1 MEKIVTPRPAS
12 FGARWKLSSGL
23 AALVLLSGCGG
34 SGGGAASTPA
44 PTPPPAPSPTPSPT
58 PTPAPTPTPTPN
70 PTFTDT
76 AETRRTNGVNFHEA
90 LVAWNL
96 GATGAG
102 ETIAIIDTGI
112 DIDSPEFSGR
122 ISAASANL
130 ADASGTADAE
140 DDHGTNVALIAA
152 GGKDDTGVVGIA
164 FNASILALRGDTPG
178 SCATGIDSDDP
189 LDGCTF
195 SDTAIADGV
204 DRAVREGATVI
215 NLSLGGSVPNANLR
229 RAVSE
234 AAAAGIVIVVAAGND
249 GDSTEAGIDPDQ
261 PDPFGAGLLG
271 AGGANVIIAGS
282 VNDTS
287 VLSDFSNR
295 AGDLGASYLAARGER
310 LCCAYE
316 DGVLQT
322 ETDENGDT
330 FIFLFS
336 GTSFAAPQ
344 ISGAVALLA
353 QAFPNLT
360 GAEIVEILLDSARDV
375 GDVGTDA
382 VYGRGILDIPA
393 AFAPAGTTSIAGSSV
408 ALPLADNA
416 GMTSGAMG
424 DAVQSASVETVL
436 LDKYG
441 RAYGYDVGKTL
452 RGSAPRERLNGALA
466 SRGRS
471 HSTSSPTASLAYTI
485 TEGTRGGG
493 ADWEPQLR
501 LSQDDAEAARVLAA
515 RAAFKIAPNMQV
527 GFAFRQGSDGL
538 VAQLQGQ
545 DRPAFLIASSASGDE
560 GFLRGTDV
568 SFALRRTIGAWGLTL
583 SAESGESYSGN
594 VLSRADLTGEEPAKA
609 KVSSFGATIDRDW
622 GALDASFGASL
633 LSEDTTVLGAR
644 FHEALGAG
652 GADTLFLDASIGW
665 DVAPGLRLGG
675 ALRQGHSQAR
685 GGGTIADGSQFISR
699 AWSVDL
705 EKRGVLSRFDS
716 IGLRIS
722 QPLRVESGGLN
733 LDLPVSYDYAT
744 ESAQFGIS
752 RLSLTPQGREMM
764 GEIAWRGPWLGGQ
777 AAASIYYRKDP
788 GHYASLPDDR
798 GVALRWSSDF

>member
-1 MEKIVTPRPAS
+1 MRNTVIHCSAS
-12 FGARWKLSSGL
+12 L
-23 AALVLLSGCGG
+23 AALALLWGCGG
-34 SGGGAASTPA
+34 SGGSGGGGVIS
-44 PTPPPAPSPTPSPT
+44 TPSPT
-58 PTPAPTPTPTPN
+58 PPVSPSPSPTPAPRQTYSE
-70 PTFTDT
+70 T

-112 DIDSPEFSGR
+112 DLDSPEFTGR
-122 ISAASANL
+122 ISSASVNL
-130 ADASGTADAE
+130 AQASGTADAE

-152 GGKDDTGVVGIA
+152 GGLNGTGIVGIA
-164 FNASILALRGDTPG
+164 FNATILALRGDAPG
-178 SCATGIDSDDP
+178 SCATGVGSDDP
-189 LDGCTF
+189 LDGCAF
-195 SDTAIADGV
+195 SDTAIAAGV

-215 NLSLGGSVPNANLR
+215 NLSLGGSVPNADLR
-229 RAVSE
+229 RAIAD
-234 AAAAGIVIVVAAGND
+234 AAAAGIVIIVAAGND
-249 GDSTEAGIDPDQ
+249 GDSTEAGIDPNQ
-261 PDPFGAGLLG
+261 PDPFGAGLLA

-282 VNDTS
+282 VNSDS

-295 AGDLGASYLAARGER
+295 AGSLGTSYLAARGER

-316 DGVLQT
+316 DGVLKT
-322 ETDENGDT
+322 ETDANGDS
-330 FIFLFS
+330 FVFLFS

-360 GAEIVEILLDSARDV
+360 GAQIVEILLDSARDV
-375 GDVGTDA
+375 GATGTDA

-408 ALPLADNA
+408 ALLLADNA

-424 DAVQSASVETVL
+424 DATQTASVKTIL

-452 RGSAPRERLNGALA
+452 RGSAPRERLNRALA

-471 HSTSSPTASLAYTI
+471 HSTISPTATLAYTI

-515 RAAFKIAPNMQV
+515 RAAFKIAPNMQI

-568 SFALRRTIGAWGLTL
+568 SLALRRTIGAWGLTL
-583 SAESGESYSGN
+583 SAETGESYSGN
-594 VLSRADLTGEEPAKA
+594 VLSRIDLTGEEPAKA
-609 KVSSFGATIDRDW
+609 KVRSFGATIDRDW
-622 GALDASFGASL
+622 GVFDASFGASL

-644 FHEALGAG
+644 FHEAFGAG
-652 GADTLFLDASIGW
+652 GANSVFLDASAGWNIGR
-665 DVAPGLRLGG
+665 GLRLGA

-685 GGGTIADGSQFISR
+685 GGGVIAGGSQFISR

-705 EKRGVLSRFDS
+705 EKRGMFSRFDS
-716 IGLRIS
+716 IGLRVS

-752 RLSLTPQGREMM
+752 RLSLTPQGSEIM

-777 AAASIYYRKDP
+777 AAASFYYRKDP
-788 GHYASLPDDR
+788 GHYASVPDDR
-798 GVALRWSSDF
+798 GVALRWSSEF

>member
-1 MEKIVTPRPAS
+1 MRTNFRFCPAS
-12 FGARWKLSSGL
+12 FGAYLKIGTGL
-23 AALVLLSGCGG
+23 AALALLSGCGG
-34 SGGGAASTPA
+34 GGSSGGGGVISTPA
-44 PTPPPAPSPTPSPT
+44 PTPPPAP
-58 PTPAPTPTPTPN
+58 TPAPTPTPPPTPGR
-70 PTFTDT
+70 TFSET
-76 AETRRTNGVNFHEA
+76 AETRRSNGVNFHGA
-90 LVAWNL
+90 IVAWNQ

-112 DIDSPEFSGR
+112 DLDSPEFTGR
-122 ISAASANL
+122 ISSASTNL
-130 ADASGTADAE
+130 ADASGTAEAE

-152 GGKDDTGVVGIA
+152 GGLDNTGVVGIA
-164 FNASILALRGDTPG
+164 FEASILALRGDTPG
-178 SCATGIDSDDP
+178 SCAGGVDSDDP
-189 LDGCTF
+189 LDGCSF
-195 SDTAIADGV
+195 SDTAIANGV

-215 NLSLGGSVPNANLR
+215 NLSLGGSVPSARLR
-229 RAVSE
+229 RAVAE
-234 AAAAGIVIVVAAGND
+234 AAAAGVVIIVAAGND
-249 GDSTEAGIDPDQ
+249 GDSTEAGIDPSQ

-282 VNDTS
+282 VDSDS

-295 AGDLGASYLAARGER
+295 AGNLGASYLAARGER
-310 LCCAYE
+310 LCCTYE
-316 DGVLQT
+316 DGVLKT
-322 ETDENGDT
+322 ETNTDGDT
-330 FIFLFS
+330 FVFLFS

-375 GDVGTDA
+375 GDTGTD
-382 VYGRGILDIPA
+382 VIYGRGILDIAA
-393 AFAPAGTTSIAGSSV
+393 AFQPAGTTAIAGSSV

-424 DAVQSASVETVL
+424 DATQTASVETII

-471 HSTSSPTASLAYTI
+471 HSTRSPTASLAYTI

-493 ADWEPQLR
+493 AEWEPQLR
-501 LSQDDAEAARVLAA
+501 LSQDDAEGARVLAA
-515 RAAFKIAPNMQV
+515 RAAFKIAPNMQI

-545 DRPAFLIASSASGDE
+545 DRPAFLIAPSTSGDE

-568 SFALRRTIGAWGLTL
+568 SLALRRTIGAWGLTL

-594 VLSRADLTGEEPAKA
+594 VLSRTDLTGEEPAKA

-622 GALDASFGASL
+622 GAFDASFGANL
-633 LSEDTTVLGAR
+633 LTEDTTVLGAR

-652 GADTLFLDASIGW
+652 GANTVFLDASAGW
-665 DVAPGLRLGG
+665 NVAPGLRLG
-675 ALRQGHSQAR
+675 AAFRQGHSQASV
-685 GGGTIADGSQFISR
+685 GGTIVGGSQFISR

-705 EKRGVLSRFDS
+705 EKRGMFSRFEFN
-716 IGLRIS
+716 RIAHF
-722 QPLRVESGGLN
+722 PTF
-733 LDLPVSYDYAT
+733 A
-744 ESAQFGIS
+744 
-752 RLSLTPQGREMM
+752 GRERRAEPRSA
-764 GEIAWRGPWLGGQ
+764 GEL
-777 AAASIYYRKDP
+777 
-788 GHYASLPDDR
+788 
-798 GVALRWSSDF
+798 

>member
-1 MEKIVTPRPAS
+1 MKKIVTSCPAS

-23 AALVLLSGCGG
+23 VALALLSGCGG
-34 SGGGAASTPA
+34 SGSAGGGAISTPS
-44 PTPPPAPSPTPSPT
+44 PTPPVSPTPSPT
-58 PTPAPTPTPTPN
+58 PTPTPGQ
-70 PTFTDT
+70 TFSET

-90 LVAWNL
+90 MVAWNQ
-96 GATGAG
+96 GATGDG
-102 ETIAIIDTGI
+102 ETIAIVDTGI
-112 DIDSPEFSGR
+112 DLDSPEFTGR

-130 ADASGTADAE
+130 AQANGTAEAE

-152 GGKDDTGVVGIA
+152 GGMNNTGIVGIA
-164 FNASILALRGDTPG
+164 FDATILALRGDTPG
-178 SCATGIDSDDP
+178 SCATGVGSDDP

-204 DRAVREGATVI
+204 DRAVLEGATVI

-229 RAVSE
+229 RAVAA
-234 AAAAGIVIVVAAGND
+234 AAAAGIVVVVAAGND
-249 GDSTEAGIDPDQ
+249 GDSTEPGIDPDQ
-261 PDPFGAGLLG
+261 PDPFGAGLLE

-282 VNDTS
+282 VNDAS

-295 AGDLGASYLAARGER
+295 AGNLGASYLAARGER
-310 LCCAYE
+310 LCCSYE
-316 DGVLQT
+316 DGVLKT
-322 ETDENGDT
+322 EVDENGDS
-330 FIFLFS
+330 FVFLFS

-375 GDVGTDA
+375 GDNGTDA
-382 VYGRGILDIPA
+382 IYGRGILDIPA
-393 AFAPAGTTSIAGSSV
+393 AFAPAGTTSIAESRV
-408 ALPLADNA
+408 ALSLADNA
-416 GMTSGAMG
+416 GTTSAAMG
-424 DAVQSASVETVL
+424 DAIQAASVETVL

-452 RGSAPRERLNGALA
+452 RGAAPRERLNGALA

-471 HSTSSPTASLAYTI
+471 HSTDSPTASLAYTI
-485 TEGTRGGG
+485 SEGTRGGG

-545 DRPAFLIASSASGDE
+545 DRPAFLIASSASGDD

-568 SFALRRTIGAWGLTL
+568 SLALRRKIGAWGLTL

-594 VLSRADLTGEEPAKA
+594 VLNRADLTGEETAKA
-609 KVSSFGATIDRDW
+609 MVSSFGATVDRDW

-665 DVAPGLRLGG
+665 DVARNIRLGA

-685 GGGTIADGSQFISR
+685 GGGTIVDGSQFISR

-705 EKRGVLSRFDS
+705 EKRGMFSRFDS
-716 IGLRIS
+716 IGLRVS

-744 ESAQFGIS
+744 ESAQFGIR
-752 RLSLTPQGREMM
+752 RLALTPQGREMM

-777 AAASIYYRKDP
+777 AAASVYYRRDP
-788 GHYASLPDDR
+788 GHYSSLPDDR
-798 GVALRWSSDF
+798 GVAVRWSSDF